1 MNRHL
6 RDEMA
11 RTAPGTVR
19 HAETAPQSAPQTRR
33 PWSWRTWTVLAGILF
48 GLYVF
53 AGHFVLRPELQW
65 STISGGIDGR
75 KAAAAT
81 NEASDAE
88 ADKAGKVATQTEQAR
103 VEPAIEI
110 ASAAAAI
117 EVDKAAKLAQIEVE
131 KQDKLNRL
139 AAVQNAATISASS
152 YTQCMER
159 AQGASETAAVVGH
172 TTFGAREVA
181 RQMALARAQ
190 AACEPLMTKQEQAD
204 EAAAAAR
211 TWAEQNK

>member
-6 RDEMA
+6 REELA
-11 RTAPGTVR
+11 RTAP
-19 HAETAPQSAPQTRR
+19 APAGRENAAPTPAAQTRR

-48 GLYVF
+48 GLYVL
-53 AGHFVLRPELQW
+53 AGHFVLRPDLQW
-65 STISGGIDGR
+65 STISGELGGR
-75 KAAAAT
+75 QTAAAT
-81 NEASDAE
+81 KESADAE

-117 EVDKAAKLAQIEVE
+117 EVAKATELARIEVE

-139 AAVQNAATISASS
+139 SAVQDAATVSASS
-152 YTQCMER
+152 YTRCMER
-159 AQGASETAAVVGH
+159 AQSASETAAVVGH

-181 RQMALARAQ
+181 RQAALARAQ
-190 AACEPLMTKQEQAD
+190 AACEPLMTKQEQAQ
-204 EAAAAAR
+204 EAAAVAR
-211 TWAEQNK
+211 AWAEQNK